1 MIKKQTFVDN
11 IGTTNIRTSD
21 EINFQKQRIEML
33 SHMSAL
39 EVTEAPFVYITRQ
52 MVSTILTRIQLFEKI
67 LDVHGSIVE
76 CGVHRANS
84 LMVFEHLSSILE
96 PMNSYRKV
104 IGFDTFEGF
113 PSGST
118 NDADVIVGH
127 FRNTDYEHL
136 LNWVALH
143 DQNRPLGH
151 MPKVDLVKGD
161 ATKTIPQFV
170 KDHPELIIALLYMD
184 FDIYEPTAVALKHLL
199 PLVPKGG
206 VVGFDEVGQKRWQGE
221 TIALK
226 ENVILS
232 GVRLQRFYF
241 NAAVSYYVVE

>member
-1 MIKKQTFVDN
+1 MEKKQTFVDN
-11 IGTTNIRTSD
+11 IGTTTISTSD
-21 EINFQKQRIEML
+21 EINYQKQRAELL
-33 SHMSAL
+33 SNMSAL
-39 EVTEAPFVYITRQ
+39 EVLEAPFVYLKRQ
-52 MVSTILTRIQLFEKI
+52 LVSTILTRIKLFEKV
-67 LDVHGSIVE
+67 LNVHGSIVE
-76 CGVHRANS
+76 CGVHRGNS
-84 LMVFEHLSSILE
+84 LMVFEHLSSVLE

-113 PSGST
+113 PSGSS
-118 NDADVIVGH
+118 NDADVVVGH

-136 LNWVALH
+136 LNLVELH

-161 ATKTIPQFV
+161 ATKTIPQYV
-170 KDHPELIIALLYMD
+170 EDHPELVIALLYMD

-206 VVGFDEVGQKRWQGE
+206 VVGFDEVGKKRWKGE

-226 ENVILS
+226 ENVVLS
-232 GVRLQRFYF
+232 GVRLRRFDF